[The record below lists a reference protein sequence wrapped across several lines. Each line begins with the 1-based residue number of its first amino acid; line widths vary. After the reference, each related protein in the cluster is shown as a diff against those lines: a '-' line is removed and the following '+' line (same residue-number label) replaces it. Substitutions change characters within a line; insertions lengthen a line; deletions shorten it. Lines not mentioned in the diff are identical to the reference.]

1 MITACPE
8 GENHLKVHQASKTIA
23 AKWNAMTL
31 DEQRAAAEPLVQELK
46 AAKKENHAP
55 VRNSAI
61 SAFHDAR
68 ATWSVVKTEVSAF
81 RPSIIYIYP

>member
-1 MITACPE
+1 
-8 GENHLKVHQASKTIA
+8 
-23 AKWNAMTL
+23 MTL
-31 DEQRAAAEPLVQELK
+31 DEQRAAAKPLVQELK

-68 ATWSVVKTEVSAF
+68 ATWSVVKTEVSAL
-81 RPSIIYIYP
+81 RPSTIYIYP